1 MREMGPNGS
10 KMADTSDTKR
20 WLWAE
25 KGQVRGSQATSAS
38 HDQFQANRVL
48 IFFESGILDPRASK
62 KNIERLIQRN
72 PFY

>member
-10 KMADTSDTKR
+10 KLADTSDSKR

-25 KGQVRGSQATSAS
+25 KGQVHRSQATSAS

-48 IFFESGILDPRASK
+48 IFCGGGIIDPWASK
-62 KNIERLIQRN
+62 KKIERLIQRN